1 MKPGCVYGVCVYS
14 VFKFVM
20 DVQIIMMLTC
30 LARIT
35 LTVLVKRFSMLT
47 LMDVVSLDGC
57 I

>member
-1 MKPGCVYGVCVYS
+1 MKSGCVYGVCVYS